1 MDGTSKMSRWK
12 ASGIHF
18 LLSVAVAAA
27 VLTFMLLV
35 WYPRPLFEAAGGDR
49 LIFILVAV
57 DVTLGPLITLIIFKA
72 GKKGLKFDLAVIA
85 SLQVAALAYG
95 MHTVYLARPVY
106 LVFTK
111 DRFDLVS
118 AKDLDPED
126 LAKVKRAEFEQL
138 PLGGPRYIAAVSPSD
153 PQARAKLLDAALQG
167 KDLQMHPQ
175 YYVPYEE
182 ETGNALK
189 RAQPL
194 ERLLKRAPEEV
205 QRHLAAAGRSP
216 ESVLFLP
223 LRGKQADAAVL
234 LDAKTGAP
242 LDIVLV
248 DPW

>member
-1 MDGTSKMSRWK
+1 
-12 ASGIHF
+12 
-18 LLSVAVAAA
+18 LSVAVASA
-27 VLTFMLLV
+27 VLAFMLTV
-35 WYPRPLFEAAGGDR
+35 WFPGPLFEAAGGDR

-72 GKKGLKFDLAVIA
+72 GKRGLKFDLSVIA
-85 SLQVAALAYG
+85 ALQLAALVYG

-118 AKDLDPED
+118 ASDLDPED
-126 LAKVKRAEFEQL
+126 LEKVTRPEFAHL
-138 PLGGPRYIAAVSPSD
+138 PLGRPRYIAAVPPSD
-153 PQARAKLLDAALQG
+153 LEARQKLLMASLQG

-175 YYVPYEE
+175 YYVPYEQE
-182 ETGNALK
+182 VPNALA
-189 RAQPL
+189 RAQPM
-194 ERLLKRAPEEV
+194 EHILKRDPEGV
-205 QRHLAAAGRSP
+205 QRALRSAGRSQ
-216 ESVLFLP
+216 EAVKFLP
-223 LRGKQADAAVL
+223 LRAKKADAVVL